1 MSPAPRGP
9 AIELRASALE
19 AATGRSA
26 GPDYLDALA
35 DFACRTQLAD
45 IPASVAARAKLILA
59 DTFAVVGSGMQ
70 QAEMR
75 ALTQRH
81 LVKAAPGRAAV
92 IGTQRRANPLDAA
105 MLNAMAGVW
114 QELDEGH
121 MNTNGHPGIHVFP
134 AALAHAQE
142 HGSSGRDLLAAFVV
156 GYEVCGRIGGAYRM
170 RVAVQT
176 HGTFGVIGA
185 AVAVGRLCG
194 LDTAQM
200 RQAINIA
207 ASTPLAGNRQTM
219 LDGAT
224 VRNYYP
230 GHAAFTAQM
239 VVRMVQSGFT
249 GPLDAPSVTY
259 GQILADDF
267 QPARAAADLGTR
279 WLVAG
284 NYFKLYPSARYVHG
298 AIDALLDA
306 LTRVPGGRLE
316 PASIARIEVHGYR
329 MLVFCG
335 EKRPKSMFGTQF
347 STPFSIA
354 TVIRHG
360 RADLDV
366 FGERAFADP
375 AVLEL
380 AARVDM
386 IEDAELTRRFPA
398 ERRARLKIVLD
409 DGTVYE
415 GRCDLPKGELGNP
428 HEPHEIERKFH
439 QLAAPLW
446 GEARARALYES
457 WMTVDT
463 FADMGSFGD
472 GGDF

>member
-1 MSPAPRGP
+1 MKPPPPDTLSV
-9 AIELRASALE
+9 EEASAL
-19 AATGRSA
+19 AAIAHS
-26 GPDYLDALA
+26 PDYLDALA
-35 DFACRTQLAD
+35 RFACETQCGD
-45 IPASVAARAKLILA
+45 IPAQVIAHSKLILA

-75 ALTQRH
+75 ALAQRH
-81 LVKAAPGRAAV
+81 LLKAAPGRAAV
-92 IGTQRRANPLDAA
+92 IGTGKRANPLDAA

-142 HGSSGRDLLAAFVV
+142 HGSPGRDLLLAFVL

-194 LDTAQM
+194 LDIAQM

-224 VRNYYP
+224 IRNYYP

-267 QPARAAADLGTR
+267 KPDRAAADLGTR
-279 WLVAG
+279 WLVTG

-306 LTRVPGGRLE
+306 LARVPGGRLD
-316 PASIARIEVHGYR
+316 PASIVRIEVHGYR

-335 EKRPKSMFGTQF
+335 EKRPKSMFGTRF

-354 TVIRHG
+354 TIIHHG

-375 AVLEL
+375 AVLDL

-398 ERRARLKIVLD
+398 ERRARLKIFLD
-409 DGTVYE
+409 DGTVCE

-439 QLAAPLW
+439 QLAAPIW
-446 GEARARALYES
+446 GDARGRSAYRS
-457 WMTVDT
+457 WMTIDT
-463 FADMGSFGD
+463 LEDMGEFA
-472 GGDF
+472 GGCDF